1 MEGDRRL
8 ALGVSAGMSAAREG
22 RKFGF
27 SVGFAFLALGALA
40 WWRGRTLTSDVFFCI
55 GGLLVAA
62 ALVVPARLGPVER
75 AWMRLALLIS
85 RVTTPILMGVVY
97 YVVVTPTGLLMRVFG
112 RSQLTSRRDRETLWV
127 SRGESRRSDLR
138 RQF

>member
-1 MEGDRRL
+1 L

-27 SVGFAFLALGALA
+27 SVGLAFLALGALA
-40 WWRGRTLTSDVFFCI
+40 WWRGRGLTADVFFCVA
-55 GGLLVAA
+55 GVLLAA
-62 ALVVPARLGPVER
+62 ALVVPAHLGPVER

-85 RVTTPILMGVVY
+85 RVTTPILMGAVY
-97 YVVVTPTGLLMRVFG
+97 FLVVTPTGLLMRVFG
-112 RSQLTSRRDRETLWV
+112 RNQLTSRRDRETLWV